1 ARRLS
6 PWACL
11 LKIKNIYIQF
21 KICFLL
27 HDIKTGDQSCDQPK
41 EEAFR
46 LNMDDIF
53 TQCREGN
60 SVAVRLWLDN
70 TENDLNLGDDHG
82 FSPLHWACREGRS
95 GVVDMLIMRGA
106 RINVMNRGDDT
117 PLHLASSHGHRDI
130 VAKLIQCKAD
140 PNTVNEHGNTPLHYA
155 CFWGQ
160 DQVAED
166 LVASGAQVCVCN
178 RYGQSPLDKAKP
190 HLKQLLQEK
199 AEKMGQN
206 MTKIPY
212 KETFW
217 KGTMRTRPRNGTL
230 NKQAG
235 IDYKQLS
242 LLAKV
247 NENQSGE
254 LWQGRWQG
262 DEIIVK
268 VLHVRDWTTRKSRD
282 FNEEHPKLRCFYITN
297 AQLTFSLV
305 VDQSQAVKFA
315 LDIASGMAFLHTL
328 EPMVSRL
335 YLNSKHVMI
344 DEDMTARVSMA
355 DAKFSFQ
362 CPGRMYSPAWMAPE
376 ALQKR
381 PEDINRRSAD
391 MWSFAVLLWEL
402 VTREVPF
409 ADLSNMEIGMKVSL
423 EGLRPTIPPGI
434 SPHICKLMR
443 LCMNEDPAKRPKFD
457 MIVPILE
464 KMQDK

>member
-1 ARRLS
+1 Q
-6 PWACL
+6 CL
-11 LKIKNIYIQF
+11 NYSWMTKLTSLINLF
-21 KICFLL
+21 KVEGHFHHPVICSL
-27 HDIKTGDQSCDQPK
+27 
-41 EEAFR
+41 AA
-46 LNMDDIF
+46 MDDIF

-117 PLHLASSHGHRDI
+117 PLHLAASHGHRDI
-130 VAKLIQCKAD
+130 LAKLIQCKAD
-140 PNTVNEHGNTPLHYA
+140 PNTANEHGNTPLHYA

-160 DQVAED
+160 DEVAED
-166 LVASGAQVCVCN
+166 LVASGAQVCICN
-178 RYGQSPLDKAKP
+178 RYGQTPLDKAKP
-190 HLKQLLQEK
+190 HLRQLLQEK
-199 AEKMGQN
+199 AEKLGQSL
-206 MTKIPY
+206 TKVPY

-242 LLAKV
+242 LLAKI

-268 VLHVRDWTTRKSRD
+268 VLQVRDWTTRKSRD
-282 FNEEHPKLRCFYITN
+282 FNEEHPKLRYVSQTSYP
-297 AQLTFSLV
+297 ALV

-328 EPMVSRL
+328 EPMVPRL
-335 YLNSKHVMI
+335 YLNSKHIMI
-344 DEDMTARVSMA
+344 DEDLTARISMA

-376 ALQKR
+376 GLQKK

-409 ADLSNMEIGMKVSL
+409 ADLSHMEIGMKVAL

-434 SPHICKLMR
+434 SPHICKMMR